1 MSTATHYSPGGGTIT
16 NLQFIARRCPV
27 MNKALAVQSARI
39 RPSSVGRVASGVGIK
54 SAMMK
59 NLHTTADKKANLDP
73 RMYHKKDEGKI
84 EG

>member
-1 MSTATHYSPGGGTIT
+1 
-16 NLQFIARRCPV
+16 
-27 MNKALAVQSARI
+27 MNKALAVQSARM

-73 RMYHKKDEGKI
+73 RVYHKKDEGKI
-84 EG
+84 EGSRTEHSAAPSCMVFD